1 MDETKGWWL
10 STTIW
15 ASLVQIA
22 VFGLL
27 GLNLVTAGGAAAI
40 TTELPNL
47 LVNVAGV
54 ITGAIA
60 LYGRATASK
69 MIA

>member
-1 MDETKGWWL
+1 VE
-10 STTIW
+10 
-15 ASLVQIA
+15 
-22 VFGLL
+22 L
-27 GLNLVTAGGAAAI
+27 GLNLVTADGAAAI

-54 ITGAIA
+54 VTGAIA